1 MREIEIQVSHF
12 SQWGLVFPRRGFQLR
27 GLSDK
32 NAVSPSSSICQWS
45 QRRKNGAH
53 QVSCSFEASVAISG
67 LSFFCGLGSVIF
79 LRPFLFFYFLKL
91 TSSRTGPFFWVKW
104 QIMTYFVSSS
114 LSRRWSEQHFI
125 VFLPAITFRPNYEK
139 FFLSVVLE
147 LLCWISLT
155 FLETKDK
162 GLGVLEFRPLLR
174 RMRAFSSIDRKK
186 GSHLRIII
194 RWASL
199 KYGPRSF
206 SRFGDDKKRVESK
219 DVPRTW

>member
-1 MREIEIQVSHF
+1 
-12 SQWGLVFPRRGFQLR
+12 
-27 GLSDK
+27 
-32 NAVSPSSSICQWS
+32 
-45 QRRKNGAH
+45 
-53 QVSCSFEASVAISG
+53 
-67 LSFFCGLGSVIF
+67 
-79 LRPFLFFYFLKL
+79 
-91 TSSRTGPFFWVKW
+91 
-104 QIMTYFVSSS
+104 MTYFVSSS

-199 KYGPRSF
+199 KNGPLSF
-206 SRFGDDKKRVESK
+206 SRFGDDKKRAKMFQECGRPPWFLGAIVHVRFRSARRLIPDLSSWLAK
-219 DVPRTW
+219 DR